1 MFVGGF
7 KNASIFAILFC
18 LLSAPAV
25 GAGTLIVEGEGQ
37 VSRAPDHA
45 VIEVSLREQGRD
57 AGAIL
62 LNLRNRVDSV
72 INALKENGIDAKHI
86 ATQRLDVR
94 LDYDYDQKQRAPR
107 DYIASTSLR
116 IRQDDLSKLATVL
129 DVASALDVDGISD
142 LRFRYDPTQADYDL
156 ALTRA
161 VKAALHKAELIAAA
175 SGQSLGSIQEI
186 RENGSGGGVVMAR
199 MEMSVAPQ
207 VKGYIAPEN
216 VTISKTITLEIE
228 LVDGA
233 AQ

>member
-1 MFVGGF
+1 MRLF
-7 KNASIFAILFC
+7 FAILFC
-18 LLSAPAV
+18 VLSAPALV
-25 GAGTLIVEGEGQ
+25 AGTLIVDGEGQ
-37 VSRAPDHA
+37 VSRVPDHA

-57 AGAIL
+57 ASAIL

-116 IRQDDLSKLATVL
+116 IRQDDQSKLAKVL
-129 DVASALDVDGISD
+129 DVACALDVDDISD

-199 MEMSVAPQ
+199 MEMSAAPR

-216 VTISKTITLEIE
+216 IKISKTITMEIE

>member
-1 MFVGGF
+1 MLLF
-7 KNASIFAILFC
+7 FAILFC
-18 LLSAPAV
+18 VLSAPALV
-25 GAGTLIVEGEGQ
+25 AGTLIVDGEGQ

-45 VIEVSLREQGRD
+45 VIELSLREQGRD

-62 LNLRNRVDSV
+62 LNLRTRVDSV
-72 INALKENGIDAKHI
+72 INALKQNGIDEKHI
-86 ATQRLDVR
+86 ATQWLDVR

-116 IRQDDLSKLATVL
+116 IRQDELSKLATVL
-129 DVASALDVDGISD
+129 DVASALDVDGLSD

-161 VKAALHKAELIAAA
+161 VKAALHKAELIATA

-186 RENGSGGGVVMAR
+186 RENGSGGDVVMAR
-199 MEMSVAPQ
+199 MEMSAAPQ

-216 VTISKTITLEIE
+216 VTISKTITMEIE

>member
-1 MFVGGF
+1 MRLF
-7 KNASIFAILFC
+7 FAILYC
-18 LLSAPAV
+18 VLSAPALV
-25 GAGTLIVEGEGQ
+25 AGTLTVEGEGQ
-37 VSRAPDHA
+37 VGRAPDHA
-45 VIEVSLREQGRD
+45 VIEVSLREQWRD

-62 LNLRNRVDSV
+62 LKLRTRVDSV
-72 INALKENGIDAKHI
+72 INALMQNGIDEKHI

-94 LDYDYDQKQRAPR
+94 LDHDYDQKKRAPR

-116 IRQDDLSKLATVL
+116 IRQDDLSNLATVL
-129 DVASALDVDGISD
+129 DVASALDVAGLTD
-142 LRFRYDPTQADYDL
+142 LRFRYDLTQADYDL

-161 VKAALHKAELIAAA
+161 VKPALHKAELIAAA
-175 SGQSLGSIQEI
+175 LGQSLGSVQEI

-199 MEMSVAPQ
+199 MEMSAAPQ

-216 VTISKTITLEIE
+216 ARISKTITMEIE

>member
-1 MFVGGF
+1 MRLF
-7 KNASIFAILFC
+7 FAILFC
-18 LLSAPAV
+18 VLSAPAV
-25 GAGTLIVEGEGQ
+25 VAGTLIVEGEGQ

-62 LNLRNRVDSV
+62 LNLRTRVDSV
-72 INALKENGIDAKHI
+72 INALKQNGIDEKHI

-107 DYIASTSLR
+107 DYIASMSLR
-116 IRQDDLSKLATVL
+116 IRQDELSKLATVL
-129 DVASALDVDGISD
+129 DVASALDVDGLSD

-199 MEMSVAPQ
+199 MEMSATPQ

-216 VTISKTITLEIE
+216 VTISKTITMEIE

>member
-1 MFVGGF
+1 LEVLKMRLF
-7 KNASIFAILFC
+7 FAILFC
-18 LLSAPAV
+18 VLSAPALV
-25 GAGTLIVEGEGQ
+25 AGTLIVDGEGQ
-37 VSRAPDHA
+37 VSRVPDHA

-57 AGAIL
+57 ASAIL

-94 LDYDYDQKQRAPR
+94 LDYDYDQKKRAPR

-129 DVASALDVDGISD
+129 DGASLLDVDGLSD
-142 LRFRYDPTQADYDL
+142 LRFRYHLTQADYDL

-161 VKAALHKAELIAAA
+161 VKAALHEAELIAVA
-175 SGQSLGSIQEI
+175 SGQSLSSIQEI
-186 RENGSGGGVVMAR
+186 RQNGSGGGVVMAR
-199 MEMSVAPQ
+199 MEMSAAPR

-216 VTISKTITLEIE
+216 VTISKTITMEIE
-228 LVDGA
+228 SVDGT

>member
-1 MFVGGF
+1 MRLF
-7 KNASIFAILFC
+7 FAILFC
-18 LLSAPAV
+18 VLSAPAL
-25 GAGTLIVEGEGQ
+25 GAETLIVYGEGQ
-37 VSRAPDHA
+37 VSHAPDHA
-45 VIEVSLREQGRD
+45 VIEVFLREQGRD

-62 LNLRNRVDSV
+62 LNLRTRVDSV
-72 INALKENGIDAKHI
+72 INALKQNGIDEKHI

-94 LDYDYDQKQRAPR
+94 LDHDYDQKQRAPR

-116 IRQDDLSKLATVL
+116 IRQDDLSKLAKVL
-129 DVASALDVDGISD
+129 DVASALDVDGLSD

-199 MEMSVAPQ
+199 MEMSAAPQ

-216 VTISKTITLEIE
+216 VTISKTITMEIE

>member
-62 LNLRNRVDSV
+62 LKLWTRVDSV
-72 INALKENGIDAKHI
+72 INALKQKGIDEKHI

-94 LDYDYDQKQRAPR
+94 LDYDYDQKKRAPR

-116 IRQDDLSKLATVL
+116 IRQDDLSKPATVL
-129 DVASALDVDGISD
+129 DGASLLDVDGLSD
-142 LRFRYDPTQADYDL
+142 LRFRYDLTQADYDL

-161 VKAALHKAELIAAA
+161 VKAALHKAELIAVA
-175 SGQSLGSIQEI
+175 SGQRLSSIQEI

-199 MEMSVAPQ
+199 MEKSAAPR
-207 VKGYIAPEN
+207 VKGYIATEN
-216 VTISKTITLEIE
+216 VTISKTITMEIE

>member
-1 MFVGGF
+1 MRLF
-7 KNASIFAILFC
+7 FAILFC
-18 LLSAPAV
+18 VLSAPAV

-45 VIEVSLREQGRD
+45 VIEVSLREKGRD

-62 LNLRNRVDSV
+62 LNLRTRVDSV
-72 INALKENGIDAKHI
+72 INALKENGIDEKHI
-86 ATQRLDVR
+86 ATQRLDVH

-116 IRQDDLSKLATVL
+116 IRQDDLGKLAAVL
-129 DVASALDVDGISD
+129 DVASALDVDGLSD

-161 VKAALHKAELIAAA
+161 VKAALHKADLIAAA

-199 MEMSVAPQ
+199 MEMSAAPR
-207 VKGYIAPEN
+207 VKGYIAPKN
-216 VTISKTITLEIE
+216 ITISKTITMEIE

>member
-1 MFVGGF
+1 MRLF
-7 KNASIFAILFC
+7 FAILFC
-18 LLSAPAV
+18 VLSAPAV
-25 GAGTLIVEGEGQ
+25 GAGTLIVKGAGQ

-57 AGAIL
+57 AGEIL
-62 LNLRNRVDSV
+62 LNLRTRVDSV
-72 INALKENGIDAKHI
+72 INALKQNGIDEKHI

-107 DYIASTSLR
+107 DYLASTSLR
-116 IRQDDLSKLATVL
+116 IRQDELSKLATVL
-129 DVASALDVDGISD
+129 DVASAMDVDGLSD

-161 VKAALHKAELIAAA
+161 VKPALHKAELIAAA
-175 SGQSLGSIQEI
+175 SGQSLGSVQEI

-199 MEMSVAPQ
+199 MEMSAAPQ
-207 VKGYIAPEN
+207 VQGYIAPEN
-216 VTISKTITLEIE
+216 VRISKTITMEIE

>member
-1 MFVGGF
+1 MRLF
-7 KNASIFAILFC
+7 FAILFC
-18 LLSAPAV
+18 VLSAPALV
-25 GAGTLIVEGEGQ
+25 AGTLIVEGVGQ
-37 VSRAPDHA
+37 VSRVPDHV
-45 VIEVSLREQGRD
+45 VIEVSLREQGCD

-62 LNLRNRVDSV
+62 LNLRTRVDSV
-72 INALKENGIDAKHI
+72 INALKQNGIDEKHI

-107 DYIASTSLR
+107 DYLASTSLR
-116 IRQDDLSKLATVL
+116 IRQDELSKLATVL
-129 DVASALDVDGISD
+129 DVASAMDVDGLSD

-161 VKAALHKAELIAAA
+161 VKPALHKAELIAAL
-175 SGQSLGSIQEI
+175 GQSLGSVQEI

-199 MEMSVAPQ
+199 MEMSAAPQ

-216 VTISKTITLEIE
+216 VRISKTITMEIE

>member
-1 MFVGGF
+1 MRLF
-7 KNASIFAILFC
+7 FAILFC
-18 LLSAPAV
+18 VLSAPALV
-25 GAGTLIVEGEGQ
+25 AGTLIVEGEGQ

-45 VIEVSLREQGRD
+45 VIEVSLHEQGRD

-62 LNLRNRVDSV
+62 LILRTRVDVV
-72 INALKENGIDAKHI
+72 INALKQNGIDEKHI

-94 LDYDYDQKQRAPR
+94 LDYDYDKKQRAPR

-116 IRQDDLSKLATVL
+116 IRQNDLSKLATVL
-129 DVASALDVDGISD
+129 DVASALEVDGLSD

-156 ALTRA
+156 ALSRA

-175 SGQSLGSIQEI
+175 SGQRLGSIQEI

-199 MEMSVAPQ
+199 MEMSAAPQ
-207 VKGYIAPEN
+207 VKGFIAAEN
-216 VTISKTITLEIE
+216 VTISKTIKMEIE
-228 LVDGA
+228 LVDGV

>member
-1 MFVGGF
+1 M
-7 KNASIFAILFC
+7 
-18 LLSAPAV
+18 
-25 GAGTLIVEGEGQ
+25 EGEGQ
-37 VSRAPDHA
+37 VSRAQDHA

-62 LNLRNRVDSV
+62 LKLRTRVDSV
-72 INALKENGIDAKHI
+72 INALTQNGIDEKHI

-94 LDYDYDQKQRAPR
+94 LDHDYDQKKRAPR

-129 DVASALDVDGISD
+129 DVASAMDVDGLSD
-142 LRFRYDPTQADYDL
+142 LRFRYDPTQEDYDL

-161 VKAALHKAELIAAA
+161 VKAALHKAELIAVA
-175 SGQSLGSIQEI
+175 SGQSLVSILEI

-199 MEMSVAPQ
+199 MEMSAAPR

-216 VTISKTITLEIE
+216 VTISKTITMEIE

>member
-1 MFVGGF
+1 MRLF
-7 KNASIFAILFC
+7 FAILFC
-18 LLSAPAV
+18 VLSAPALV
-25 GAGTLIVEGEGQ
+25 AGTLIVEGEGQ

-62 LNLRNRVDSV
+62 LNLRTRVDSV
-72 INALKENGIDAKHI
+72 INALKENGIDEKHI
-86 ATQRLDVR
+86 ATQRLDVH

-116 IRQDDLSKLATVL
+116 IRQDDLGKLAAVL
-129 DVASALDVDGISD
+129 DVASALDVDGLSD

-161 VKAALHKAELIAAA
+161 VKAALHKADLIAAA

-199 MEMSVAPQ
+199 MEMSTAPR

-233 AQ
+233 TQ

>member
-1 MFVGGF
+1 MRLF
-7 KNASIFAILFC
+7 FAILFC
-18 LLSAPAV
+18 VLSAPALV
-25 GAGTLIVEGEGQ
+25 AGTLIVEGEGQ
-37 VSRAPDHA
+37 ISRAPDHA
-45 VIEVSLREQGRD
+45 VIEISLREKGRD

-62 LNLRNRVDSV
+62 LNLRTRVDRV
-72 INALKENGIDAKHI
+72 INALKQNGIDEKHI

-94 LDYDYDQKQRAPR
+94 LDHDYDQKQRAPR

-116 IRQDDLSKLATVL
+116 IRQDDLGKLATVL
-129 DVASALDVDGISD
+129 DVASALDVDGLSD

-161 VKAALHKAELIAAA
+161 VKAALHKAELIAIA

-186 RENGSGGGVVMAR
+186 RENGLGGGVVMAR
-199 MEMSVAPQ
+199 MEMSAAPQ
-207 VKGYIAPEN
+207 VGGYIAPKN
-216 VTISKTITLEIE
+216 VTISKTITMEIE

>member
-1 MFVGGF
+1 MRLFF
-7 KNASIFAILFC
+7 SILFC
-18 LLSAPAV
+18 VLSAPALV
-25 GAGTLIVEGEGQ
+25 AGTLIVEGEGQ

-62 LNLRNRVDSV
+62 LMLRTRVDSV
-72 INALKENGIDAKHI
+72 INALKQNGIDEKHI
-86 ATQRLDVR
+86 TTQRLDVR
-94 LDYDYDQKQRAPR
+94 LDYDYDKKQRAPR

-116 IRQDDLSKLATVL
+116 IRQNDLSMLATVL
-129 DVASALDVDGISD
+129 DVASALEVDGLSD

-161 VKAALHKAELIAAA
+161 VKAALHKVELIALA
-175 SGQSLGSIQEI
+175 SGQRLGSIQEI

-199 MEMSVAPQ
+199 MEMSDAPR
-207 VKGYIAPEN
+207 VKGYIAHEN

-233 AQ
+233 VQ

>member
-1 MFVGGF
+1 MRLF
-7 KNASIFAILFC
+7 FAILFC
-18 LLSAPAV
+18 FLSAPALV
-25 GAGTLIVEGEGQ
+25 AGTLIVEGEGQ
-37 VSRAPDHA
+37 VSPAPDHA
-45 VIEVSLREQGRD
+45 EIEGSLREQGRD

-62 LNLRNRVDSV
+62 LNLRTRVDSV
-72 INALKENGIDAKHI
+72 INALKQNGTDEKHI

-94 LDYDYDQKQRAPR
+94 LDYDYDKKQRAPR

-116 IRQDDLSKLATVL
+116 IRQNDLSMLATVL
-129 DVASALDVDGISD
+129 DVASALEVDGLSD

-161 VKAALHKAELIAAA
+161 VKAALHKVELIALA
-175 SGQSLGSIQEI
+175 SGQRLGSIQEI

-199 MEMSVAPQ
+199 MEMSDAPR
-207 VKGYIAPEN
+207 VKGYIAHEN

-233 AQ
+233 VQ